1 MEYNTLT
8 ISEGIAVGK
17 VVNVINDICINREF
31 STIDNEINLFN
42 LAISDVIKD
51 LNQLNNTQN
60 TDEEFINV
68 HLMILKDPTLAKEVL
83 GLIENHTYS
92 ASKAFCTVID
102 DYIRKFEKA
111 CNTYLMERAL
121 DLKDIKNRV
130 LTKMCTTYSKKE
142 YDEQIILMCDEL
154 YPSLLMEYKDNL
166 VGVISKVGG
175 ETSHSAILC
184 KSREIPYVVLN
195 DNEIE
200 SNQLAIIDTRKEKV
214 IVNPS
219 LEEYN
224 SYLSIQNI
232 VKQETPIGDFS
243 KYKIK
248 ISANVSSNAE
258 IEKVLKYNLHSI
270 GLYRTEFI
278 FMNLNRPMSV
288 LEQFEVYEEALDSLQ
303 GQSVTFRTFDIGDDK
318 QLSYVNC
325 YKKGIDNYRN
335 NKELFENQ
343 IIALLKANKYSNIKI
358 MFPMI
363 ETYDEFKYLRD
374 WVYKIKVRENNKNF
388 IKIGM
393 MLETK
398 KALENISDFKDID
411 FMSIGTNDLTSELYD
426 IKRDE
431 VLNYHSFIEDL
442 IGKIEKVSKHC
453 KMYNIELSICGELA
467 SCSDVVGKLYDANIK
482 HYSVSAPNAKAV
494 EYALKKHLEDK
505 R

>member
-8 ISEGIAVGK
+8 ISEGIAAGK
-17 VVNVINDICINREF
+17 VVNVINNICINEEF
-31 STIDNEINLFN
+31 STVENELNSFHLV
-42 LAISDVIKD
+42 ISDVIKD
-51 LNQLNNTQN
+51 LNKLNNTQN

-68 HLMILKDPTLAKEVL
+68 HLMILKDPTLTKEVVE
-83 GLIENHTYS
+83 LIKNHMYT
-92 ASKAFCTVID
+92 ASKAFSTVID
-102 DYIRKFEKA
+102 DYIRKFEQA
-111 CNTYLMERAL
+111 SNTYLMERAL

-130 LTKMCTTYSKKE
+130 LTKMCISHKKKD
-142 YDEQIILMCDEL
+142 YDGQIILMCDEL

-175 ETSHSAILC
+175 QTSHSAILC
-184 KSREIPYVVLN
+184 KSREIPYVVLK
-195 DNEIE
+195 DYEIE
-200 SNQLAIIDTRKEKV
+200 NGQLAIIDTRKEKV
-214 IVNPS
+214 IINPGI
-219 LEEYN
+219 EEYN
-224 SYLSIQNI
+224 SYLSIQNV
-232 VKQETPIGDFS
+232 VKQENPISDFS

-248 ISANVSSNAE
+248 ISANVGSNAE
-258 IEKVLKYNLHSI
+258 IEKVLKYNLYSI

-288 LEQFEVYEEALDSLQ
+288 LEQFEVYEEAVDSLQ
-303 GQSVTFRTFDIGDDK
+303 EQSITFRTFDIGDDK
-318 QLSYVNC
+318 QLSYINC

-363 ETYDEFKYLRD
+363 ETYEEFKYLRD

-411 FMSIGTNDLTSELYD
+411 FMSIGTNDLTSELYN

-431 VLNYHSFIEDL
+431 VLNYHVFIDDL
-442 IGKIEKVSKHC
+442 IDKIQKVSNHC

-467 SCSDVVGKLYDANIK
+467 GCSDVVGKLYDANIK

-494 EYALKKHLEDK
+494 EYALKKHLKEEN
-505 R
+505 